1 MQHEREFYHIGYSYD
16 GTHDHWKNSHNSSGK
31 RVRGSAE
38 KVKARQK
45 SIPAQIISLDEN
57 VYVVWGSNDTANNNA
72 EVFFRTSSDGGQ
84 TYTDKVNLSNS
95 SGANSTDFDVEAT
108 DDNVI
113 VSWWETNQTSAE
125 PVIIVSTDNGA
136 TFGPILKLATNGT
149 IGAAR

>member
-1 MQHEREFYHIGYSYD
+1 MNENFTTLVIVMMALTIIGRTVTTAQERE
-16 GTHDHWKNSHNSSGK
+16 SG
-31 RVRGSAE
+31 GSAE

-84 TYTDKVNLSNS
+84 TYTDKINLSNS